1 MRDSIF
7 NITRDLLSQNM
18 NNVYNINMQ
27 NITNNKF
34 SIFRLYALK
43 EKDFFKIINTL
54 LSKIICIPEIYF
66 HYLTQEKNNN
76 IGKLLLDSSKEFYL
90 LFEKK
95 FFKIITLISPNL
107 SNSIEIINVNQPFIK
122 YISCL
127 NIFSMTLQYLF
138 KSEESNYIQP
148 YLYDLVKKQFN
159 FQIKYHIYMT

>member
-1 MRDSIF
+1 M
-7 NITRDLLSQNM
+7 
-18 NNVYNINMQ
+18 
-27 NITNNKF
+27 
-34 SIFRLYALK
+34 
-43 EKDFFKIINTL
+43 
-54 LSKIICIPEIYF
+54 
-66 HYLTQEKNNN
+66 
-76 IGKLLLDSSKEFYL
+76 LDSSKEFYL

-159 FQIKYHIYMT
+159 FQIKYYIKKICVFLGSDIWKRVPYEEKIESNIFRK